1 MGFIKF
7 LLWTSFCVGLGIF
20 VATYDAGGST
30 PLDHVKRLAHIDD
43 KGPNLDE
50 LRTSIKSSVD
60 GAKAAL
66 RTEKRPVENHSPED
80 RAAVNKLIANR
91 AEKR

>member
-20 VATYDAGGST
+20 IASYEAGGAT
-30 PLDHVKRLAHIDD
+30 PLDHVKRIAHLDG
-43 KGPNLDE
+43 KEPKLDE
-50 LRTSIKSSVD
+50 LKASLKSSVQQ
-60 GAKAAL
+60 ARSAL
-66 RTEKRPVENHSPED
+66 GTEKRPTENHSAED

-91 AEKR
+91 AGQR